1 MIEAHREQAM
11 MLQAAQDILEMMFFV
26 SPESS
31 DVPEPWPD
39 TLLTAEL
46 RFEGVLAGGFRIH
59 IEEDCARAIAGNF
72 SGAFDPAEMD
82 SKATVGVLCELANMV
97 CGATL
102 SRLEPDSIFNLS
114 SPQPVESGPPELC
127 DGVQQWLRLDE
138 GLIGL
143 ELYVEN
149 SA

>member
-1 MIEAHREQAM
+1 MLDALREQAL
-11 MLQAAQDILEMMFFV
+11 MLEAARDILEMMFFA

-31 DVPEPWPD
+31 EVPEPWPGA
-39 TLLTAEL
+39 LLTAEL
-46 RFEGVLAGGFRIH
+46 RFDGALAGGFRIH
-59 IEEDCARAIAGNF
+59 IEKDCARALAGNF

-82 SKATVGVLCELANMV
+82 AKATVGVLCELANMV

-114 SPQPVESGPPELC
+114 SPQPVESGPAELC

-143 ELYVEN
+143 ELYLET